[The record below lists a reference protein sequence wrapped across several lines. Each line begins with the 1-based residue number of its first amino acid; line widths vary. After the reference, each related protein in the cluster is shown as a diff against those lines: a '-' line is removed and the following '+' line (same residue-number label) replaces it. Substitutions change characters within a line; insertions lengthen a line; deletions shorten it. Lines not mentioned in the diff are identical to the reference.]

1 MQWSEHAAGLLFFS
15 RRREGSAAVVLV
27 GFGKRRVT
35 FSFLLNSLH
44 TLHSRGFACR
54 WFGRFFLGKREV
66 QLQQWLQLF
75 LGERKSRPFSLLIF
89 RAPINVLGCL
99 GTGPRLFL
107 PFFLVILGW
116 FLFQFYFMIGYSNT
130 NFLLGFTVSLS
141 IKKLATKNYVAA
153 DLEINNQK
161 LYQCRFRNWQRN
173 CATANSE
180 IGN

>member
-1 MQWSEHAAGLLFFS
+1 
-15 RRREGSAAVVLV
+15 
-27 GFGKRRVT
+27 
-35 FSFLLNSLH
+35 
-44 TLHSRGFACR
+44 
-54 WFGRFFLGKREV
+54 
-66 QLQQWLQLF
+66 
-75 LGERKSRPFSLLIF
+75 
-89 RAPINVLGCL
+89 
-99 GTGPRLFL
+99 
-107 PFFLVILGW
+107 
-116 FLFQFYFMIGYSNT
+116 MIGYSNT